1 MVDEPMGCV
10 ALRWVYM
17 VWLRGNMGAIFR
29 HLLRYPKIKVYE
41 GSWTEWS
48 NWRYKL
54 IPRGPNPR

>member
-29 HLLRYPKIKVYE
+29 HLLRYTKIKVYE
-41 GSWTEWS
+41 RSLTERS
-48 NWRYKL
+48 NRRYK
-54 IPRGPNPR
+54 PVHTGPNPR